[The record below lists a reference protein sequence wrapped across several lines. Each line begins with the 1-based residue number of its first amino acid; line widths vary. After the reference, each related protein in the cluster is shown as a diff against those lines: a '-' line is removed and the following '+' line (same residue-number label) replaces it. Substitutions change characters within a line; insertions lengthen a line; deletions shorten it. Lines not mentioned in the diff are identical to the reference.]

1 MADQEVLSLFPHHP
15 ADATNLPFKSGCYY
29 ITMIL
34 PDLHLHLHGTLRLE
48 IMDEMLAAS
57 GDLYKIENKDG
68 LFVELPDIPK
78 ATLSELI
85 NQQKVP
91 VFPVSSYDSYFKLTN
106 LNNSRW
112 QFQQYFYFH
121 TDSDGDPLHSFST
134 RANDLPAFIEIN
146 LHLKQANNFNLD
158 QPAFTGAVFDDQQ
171 KEIGTFTMHWV
182 SDFFRRFNLEID
194 ALQDMDMPQTE
205 TTPIDWGEI
214 FRGIGWE
221 VNVVEDQSDRVGNP
235 GAPWNNGELHAQML
249 NWRNRH
255 RENGADEW
263 WYYLLC
269 IPTHEN
275 GHLGIMFDDP
285 TFDGNKVAREG
296 AAICAEK
303 VLESA
308 QGWPAPIAGKTLS
321 ELPPAYFRTALHELG
336 HMMGLRHEP
345 TPNTRLMNQTNVIN
359 FRSDQDT
366 PAFPENISWVF
377 APKDEI
383 CLKHMPDIWVRPGG
397 IGWNID
403 FEKNTA
409 ILNDREE
416 ADIDLEATAADSDDS
431 LKALTLEVSHLSAVS
446 QKDGSS
452 ISLKDLPLGV
462 PVRIKVHLKLAEGA
476 DPIEVPASLSLKTG
490 FINIEV
496 QQLGRDKKPQSLQ
509 SGIYFEGAE
518 TGLILLN
525 DKNRISHSYTLL
537 HNKNGALFPT
547 PGNYSIRVTLQ
558 WHNSSGREMRIT
570 GETKITIAQPQSRE
584 HKELAEKILN
594 QPEVTQ
600 MIIFGGWHL
609 EKGAEALQAATSNP
623 KLSALFGAHYA
634 ITLSK
639 CYSKRFFE
647 TKPDMD
653 AACAYLKKYDYIVL
667 NESEIL
673 QAAKIVDKA
682 YKSPDY
688 DSPEKEQTVQDIA
701 RLLDNYSRQQCDKG
715 FCDERTREAVKAL
728 INTHIQKE

>member
-1 MADQEVLSLFPHHP
+1 MSDQEILSLFPHHP
-15 ADATNLPFKSGCYY
+15 FSATNLPLKQGCYY
-29 ITMIL
+29 ATMLL
-34 PDLHLHLHGTLRLE
+34 PAFDLNLHGTLRLE
-48 IMDEMLAAS
+48 IVDEMLAAS
-57 GDLYKIENKDG
+57 GDLYKIETIDS
-68 LFVELPDIPK
+68 LLVTLPDPP
-78 ATLSELI
+78 SEELV
-85 NQQKVP
+85 NLTNLRKVP
-91 VFPVSSYDSYFKLTN
+91 VFPVRQYASYFKLTH
-106 LNNSRW
+106 LENSAM
-112 QFQQYFYFH
+112 QFRQYFYFH
-121 TDSDGDPLHSFST
+121 EDSSGDPLHRFST
-134 RANDLPAFIEIN
+134 TTEGLPAFIEIN
-146 LHLKQANNFNLD
+146 LDLKQSGNFNPDL
-158 QPAFTGAVFDDQQ
+158 PAFTSEVFNDQQ
-171 KEIGTFTMHWV
+171 EIIGTFTMHWV

-194 ALQDMDMPQTE
+194 ALQDTEMPRME

-214 FRGIGWE
+214 FSSIGWE
-221 VNVVEDQSDRVGNP
+221 VNVVEDQGDRVGNP

-255 RENGADEW
+255 QESDADEW

-308 QGWPAPIAGKTLS
+308 QGWPEPIAGKMLG

-359 FRSDQDT
+359 FRSEENT

-403 FEKNTA
+403 FDKNTA

-416 ADIDLEATAADSDDS
+416 TDIESDTTTADSDGS
-431 LKALTLEVSHLSAVS
+431 LKALTLEVSHLSAVP
-446 QKDGSS
+446 QKDGPE

-462 PVRIKVHLKLAEGA
+462 PVRIDVHLKLAEEA

-496 QQLGRDKKPQSLQ
+496 QQLGLDKAPQSLQ
-509 SGIYFEGAE
+509 SVIYFEGAE
-518 TGLILLN
+518 TGLTLLN
-525 DKNRISHSYTLL
+525 DKSSISHSYTLL

-558 WHNSSGREMRIT
+558 WHNSSGREMKIS
-570 GETKITIAQPQSRE
+570 GETKITISEPQSRE
-584 HKELAEKILN
+584 HWELAERILN

-609 EKGAEALQAATSNP
+609 KQGFEVLDIAATDP
-623 KLSALFGAHYA
+623 KLNALFGAHYA
-634 ITLSK
+634 INLSK
-639 CYSKRFFE
+639 CYSYRFFDM
-647 TKPDMD
+647 KPDFN

-667 NESEIL
+667 NRSEIL

-682 YKSPDY
+682 YNSPDY
-688 DSPEKEQTVQDIA
+688 NTPEKQQEVQDIA
-701 RLLDNYSRQQCDKG
+701 RQLDNYTSQQCDKG

-728 INTHIQKE
+728 INPHIQKE